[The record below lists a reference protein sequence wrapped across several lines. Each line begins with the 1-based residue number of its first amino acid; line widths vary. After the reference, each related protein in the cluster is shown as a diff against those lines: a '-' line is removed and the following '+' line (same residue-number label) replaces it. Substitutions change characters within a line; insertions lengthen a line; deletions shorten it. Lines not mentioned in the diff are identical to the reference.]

1 VQSLCLKCLFYHT
14 SMVFSTLNLRNNVMV
29 EFLSENFLVSLI
41 KYRQYNILSFIKRII
56 DNCKEEKI
64 LDRFIASLIALFGN
78 KGGIDS
84 GFYCY
89 TFRAWICKADKSQEN
104 EAKTGKGKKRVNM
117 EILCTAFLIISIF

>member
-1 VQSLCLKCLFYHT
+1 
-14 SMVFSTLNLRNNVMV
+14 MV

-56 DNCKEEKI
+56 DNCKEEEI

-84 GFYCY
+84 G
-89 TFRAWICKADKSQEN
+89 I
-104 EAKTGKGKKRVNM
+104 
-117 EILCTAFLIISIF
+117 IISARKDNGEEKIIPIEI